1 MAIIIP
7 HQLPLAPHPLS
18 PLPFSADRF
27 PIHSGPLFCF
37 HQSAFLFPAIFSPV
51 PFGLLSCFL
60 WSAFLF
66 PSFRLLV
73 PFGPL
78 SCSLCSA
85 SSFLSVRY
93 SVSFGLLLCFLRFVC
108 LFLLACSFV
117 PFVPFL
123 VSFGLVLRGTTSYS
137 APFPPR
143 SLSPF
148 VRYFRPSQIRPMP
161 FSVGDHA
168 LQRSRQRLSCPK
180 NTPFNVQED
189 AFLLSSPYVSDFVSV
204 ASSVS
209 LHSLLP
215 A

>member
-7 HQLPLAPHPLS
+7 HQLSLAPHLS
-18 PLPFSADRF
+18 PLPFSAVRF

-37 HQSAFLFPAIFSPV
+37 QRSAFLFPAIFSPV

-60 WSAFLF
+60 WFAFLF

-137 APFPPR
+137 ASFPPR

-148 VRYFRPSQIRPMP
+148 VRYFRPSQIRHMP
-161 FSVGDHA
+161 FCVGDHA
-168 LQRSRQRLSCPK
+168 LQRSRTRPSCAK
-180 NTPFNVQED
+180 NTPFNVQEY
-189 AFLLSSPYVSDFVSV
+189 ALLLPSPYVLGFVLV

-209 LHSLLP
+209 FHPLLP